1 MQYSS
6 IRFSAKLEKQRL
18 ELLEKKLA
26 EQEKQTKMLYERLGR
41 SNTFSGPPPA
51 STNGHGPTAQATVAG
66 HRRAPALAN
75 RRASEGANRKD
86 RFEQLL
92 MESAARAKEKTEQ
105 KKMQAQDGQAD
116 DEPALHRQSSRSVSK
131 KGPRSARSHDNISN
145 EGDAVAEEGYSK
157 AAAVD
162 SIEQMPADKEG
173 GEKRRGKSKRDLIS
187 VQEQTAEALGRTE
200 SGTEIDLETGLPKE
214 DKKAG
219 FSWFYAI
226 CFVILVAVLIYA
238 SIIILQRYT

>member
-1 MQYSS
+1 
-6 IRFSAKLEKQRL
+6 
-18 ELLEKKLA
+18 
-26 EQEKQTKMLYERLGR
+26 
-41 SNTFSGPPPA
+41 
-51 STNGHGPTAQATVAG
+51 
-66 HRRAPALAN
+66 
-75 RRASEGANRKD
+75 
-86 RFEQLL
+86 
-92 MESAARAKEKTEQ
+92 
-105 KKMQAQDGQAD
+105 
-116 DEPALHRQSSRSVSK
+116 
-131 KGPRSARSHDNISN
+131 
-145 EGDAVAEEGYSK
+145 
-157 AAAVD
+157 
-162 SIEQMPADKEG
+162 MPADKEG